1 LTRQDFFFKI
11 WRNRFPLFPED
22 TPLDSKQLENV
33 YKRNL
38 IVIKRQ
44 IDGLTHEDSLIQP
57 PFRGNCLNFVLGHVA
72 ASRQGV
78 LKALGADPLMSE
90 EHIKRYTMDAEPV
103 TGEGADIMTL
113 DEIMEV
119 MDQSQK
125 SLSESLL
132 KLTPEDLT
140 NEIGEGEE
148 KTTLGNRIEFL
159 SWHEAYHTG
168 QTEYLRQLAG
178 TDDKVI

>member
-1 LTRQDFFFKI
+1 M
-11 WRNRFPLFPED
+11 
-22 TPLDSKQLENV
+22 DSKQLENV

-44 IDGLTHEDSLIQP
+44 IKGLTHEDSLIQP

-72 ASRQGV
+72 ASRQLV
-78 LKALGADPLMSE
+78 LKELGADPLMSE
-90 EHIKRYTMDAEPV
+90 EHINRYTQDADPV
-103 TGEGADIMTL
+103 TEKGDDIMTL
-113 DEIMEV
+113 DEIMEI
-119 MDQSQK
+119 MDHSQK
-125 SLSESLL
+125 VLSENLL
-132 KLTPEDLT
+132 KLTPEDL
-140 NEIGEGEE
+140 NKEIGDGER
-148 KTTLGNRIEFL
+148 KTTLGRRIEFL

>member
-1 LTRQDFFFKI
+1 VD
-11 WRNRFPLFPED
+11 P
-22 TPLDSKQLENV
+22 KQLENV

-57 PFRGNCLNFVLGHVA
+57 PFRGNCLNFILGHIA
-72 ASRQGV
+72 ASRQIV
-78 LKALGADPLMSE
+78 IKALDAPELMSE
-90 EHIKRYTMDAEPV
+90 GHITRYTQDADPV

-113 DEIMEV
+113 EEIMEV
-119 MDQSQK
+119 MEQSQET
-125 SLSESLL
+125 LSDRLL
-132 KLTPEDLT
+132 KLTPADLT
-140 NEIGEGEE
+140 KEIGEGDQ
-148 KTTLGNRIEFL
+148 KTTLGRRIEFL

>member
-1 LTRQDFFFKI
+1 M
-11 WRNRFPLFPED
+11 
-22 TPLDSKQLENV
+22 DSKQLENV

-44 IDGLTHEDSLIQP
+44 IKGLTHEDSLIQP

-72 ASRQGV
+72 ASRQLV
-78 LKALGADPLMSE
+78 LKELGADPLMSE
-90 EHIKRYTMDAEPV
+90 EHINRYTQDADPV
-103 TGEGADIMTL
+103 TEKGDDIMTL
-113 DEIMEV
+113 DEIMEI
-119 MDQSQK
+119 MDHSQK
-125 SLSESLL
+125 VLSENLL
-132 KLTPEDLT
+132 KLTPEDLDK
-140 NEIGEGEE
+140 EIGDGER
-148 KTTLGNRIEFL
+148 KTTLGRRVEFL